1 MSLTTASPPLTGG
14 QVGLVSCPFAGPSP
28 VTWPLADRYRTPS
41 HGNAPWPRVSPENRR
56 LLARLDVLSLPDV
69 DQRPG
74 AVPPCPQALRDARTF
89 VLSLPRRLVH
99 PPDIGLADDGEVNF
113 LWNNV
118 GLHIDLGF
126 YGSGTFSYYA
136 RDEDG
141 KEYLADEC
149 RVSDGLPGDLTT
161 LLTR

>member
-1 MSLTTASPPLTGG
+1 MSLTTMSPPLRSGEA
-14 QVGLVSCPFAGPSP
+14 GLVACPFAEPSP
-28 VTWPLADRYRTPS
+28 VTWPLADRYRTSS
-41 HGNAPWPRVSPENRR
+41 HGNAPWLRVSTENRR
-56 LLARLDVLSLPDV
+56 LLARLDVLSQPDV

-89 VLSLPRRLVH
+89 VLSLPRQITHL
-99 PPDIGLADDGEVNF
+99 PDIGLADDGEVNF
-113 LWNNV
+113 LWKNV

-149 RVSDGLPGDLTT
+149 CVSDGLPNDLTA
-161 LLTR
+161 LLTS

>member
-1 MSLTTASPPLTGG
+1 MSLTTASPPPTSGRI
-14 QVGLVSCPFAGPSP
+14 GLVLCPFATPSS
-28 VTWPLADRYRTPS
+28 VTWPLADRYKARC
-41 HGNAPWPRVSPENRR
+41 HANAPWPRVSPEIRR
-56 LLARLDVLSLPDV
+56 LLARLDVLSQPDV

-74 AVPPCPQALRDARTF
+74 AVPPCPEALRDARTF
-89 VLSLPRRLVH
+89 VLILPRRTAHL
-99 PPDIGLADDGEVNF
+99 PDIGLADDGEVNF
-113 LWNNV
+113 LWKNV

-149 RVSDGLPGDLTT
+149 RVSDGLPSDLTA
-161 LLTR
+161 LLTS